1 MVLTECERFQS
12 YKDVYPVG
20 LVALSL
26 HHLDGVFYFMKYTT
40 QTRVEKNY
48 CIIEVYRDHEWW
60 LTYDF
65 HLDKLY
71 YDNQGRN
78 IYSDLECK
86 HWGTPEN
93 IQEIDNSILKNLL
106 SRNHV

>member
-1 MVLTECERFQS
+1 MLNDF
-12 YKDVYPVG
+12 YPIRI
-20 LVALSL
+20 VAPQL
-26 HHLDGVFYFMKYTT
+26 HYFDGVFYFMKYTT